1 MKAAADVLGGALLL
15 RMKNTLREY
24 ILLYYLSR
32 IFTCF
37 HSQVPQTLV
46 KNPNLI
52 KLETGSI
59 VASLME
65 VMSSAVT
72 RAKTVQVVPVAK
84 WSSSVTGPCMPVSR
98 KTWRTWWT
106 RLRSWMQSMTRQ
118 NMTPGTSLWGGV
130 IHSRRWQF
138 ERLS

>member
-24 ILLYYLSR
+24 ILLYYLCR

-59 VASLME
+59 VASLM
-65 VMSSAVT
+65 
-72 RAKTVQVVPVAK
+72 
-84 WSSSVTGPCMPVSR
+84 
-98 KTWRTWWT
+98 
-106 RLRSWMQSMTRQ
+106 
-118 NMTPGTSLWGGV
+118 
-130 IHSRRWQF
+130 
-138 ERLS
+138 